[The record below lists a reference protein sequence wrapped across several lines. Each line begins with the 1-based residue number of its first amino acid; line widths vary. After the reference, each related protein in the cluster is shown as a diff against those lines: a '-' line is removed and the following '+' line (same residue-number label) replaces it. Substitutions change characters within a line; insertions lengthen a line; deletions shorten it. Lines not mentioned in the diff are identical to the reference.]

1 MNLVESIRL
10 HPTSIPIDLT
20 QVAFSYANDVVCR
33 AAFGMSHG
41 GKDEVLPLIIELGAS
56 AGGFD
61 VADLFPSVKFLEDVT
76 GLKTKYLKLHHKM
89 DHVWNVIIDQHME
102 KLRFGQPGE
111 EDLVDVLLRCK
122 QKGNLEFPITMDSIK
137 ATILVRTAHKFSTH
151 IRLAL
156 ELIMAPPSPHNPQDM
171 FNAGTHTSAS
181 TVEFAMAEMIKH
193 PKVMEKAQAELRH
206 VFRGNDRV
214 FESELEKVS
223 YLKMVIRETLRL
235 HPPVPLLLPR
245 ECQDWQKVCGYD
257 IPPKTRVLVNALAI
271 NRDPEYWDDAEAFEP
286 ERFAGSGIEFIGTNF
301 EFIPFGG
308 GRRMCPGISFVLAT
322 VELLLAQ
329 LLYHFNWELPDGL
342 QPQDLD
348 MTEILGLAAKRK
360 NDLYLVATSHK
371 S

>member
-137 ATILVRTAHKFSTH
+137 ATIL
-151 IRLAL
+151 
-156 ELIMAPPSPHNPQDM
+156 DM